1 MTAACKPASKVRLT
15 ASTRDPP
22 SIPALGLGI
31 VLFSDQEGSTAAAAA
46 AVCWQPQ
53 LFVTDLMLQS

>member
-46 AVCWQPQ
+46 VCWQPQ